1 MMTATRPIALP
12 FAHVHGVIIIIVIIA
27 LLFFPFYS
35 ICIKQLQR
43 HTPKTDILANCSHL
57 GHWLEM
63 ALKGLI
69 LFCFLLALHKNFLEL
84 QCSESEPAEQQPTQ
98 GLGLSSVI
106 RSLRRPGFMGLN
118 LITRPVCNINIDY

>member
-1 MMTATRPIALP
+1 M
-12 FAHVHGVIIIIVIIA
+12 
-27 LLFFPFYS
+27 
-35 ICIKQLQR
+35 KQLQR
-43 HTPKTDILANCSHL
+43 YTPKTDILPNCSHF
-57 GHWLEM
+57 GHGLEM

-84 QCSESEPAEQQPTQ
+84 QSSESEPAEQQATQ

-106 RSLRRPGFMGLN
+106 RILRRPGFMGLN